1 MDFHPGLD
9 PSRGEDDVL
18 RVLEGLCDP
27 VSGLF
32 QKRLDRDAFGRPGV
46 IAAVVRKNED
56 FQLPALLCLV
66 TSA

>member
-18 RVLEGLCDP
+18 RVLDGLRDP

-32 QKRLDRDAFGRPGV
+32 QKRLDRDAFGGASV
-46 IAAVVRKNED
+46 IAAEVLKNED
-56 FQLPALLCLV
+56 FQFPALLRLV